1 MAAEPYTLDCGRA
14 GCPVV
19 FVYDVGTDWDTVSR
33 LVNDHSLVCKGGLYG
48 LARSP
53 PRSDMHGAQH
63 ALSPPQPAP
72 VNFGGSH
79 DNEVIA
85 GGTKQRKN
93 EDERKQD
100 LEDDEY
106 TEDVQPTSVRC
117 CGCQKVISLD
127 KRRRY
132 YPGLWDKHRGKCPG
146 ILKIERD
153 KKLTSGRDWIF
164 PSNLPPAASSFDASD
179 EHWEEEEPDEDEDEE
194 IGDDSPRTL
203 ASNVRFF
210 HDY

>member
-1 MAAEPYTLDCGRA
+1 MATETYTLNCGRA
-14 GCPVV
+14 GCPII
-19 FVYDVGTDWDTVSR
+19 FVYNVGTDWHTVSC
-33 LVNDHSLVCKGGLYG
+33 LVNDHALVCKGGLYE
-48 LARSP
+48 LAHSP
-53 PRSDMHGAQH
+53 PRSNMHSAQH
-63 ALSPPQPAP
+63 ALSPPPPAP
-72 VNFGGSH
+72 VNFGGNH
-79 DNEVIA
+79 DDEVIA

-93 EDERKQD
+93 EDERKQE

-106 TEDVQPTSVRC
+106 TEDVQPTFVRC

-153 KKLTSGRDWIF
+153 KKLTSRRD
-164 PSNLPPAASSFDASD
+164 PSNSPPAASSFDASGED
-179 EHWEEEEPDEDEDEE
+179 WEEGEEDEDEE
-194 IGDDSPRTL
+194 NGFNTL
-203 ASNVRFF
+203 NVRFF

>member
-1 MAAEPYTLDCGRA
+1 MAAETYTLNCGRA
-14 GCPVV
+14 GCPVI
-19 FVYDVGTDWDTVSR
+19 FIYSVGTDWDTVSC
-33 LVNDHSLVCKGGLYG
+33 LVNDHALVCKGGLYE

-53 PRSDMHGAQH
+53 PRSDTHGAQH

-72 VNFGGSH
+72 VNFGSNH
-79 DNEVIA
+79 NDEVIA
-85 GGTKQRKN
+85 GGQRKS
-93 EDERKQD
+93 EDERKQE
-100 LEDDEY
+100 LENDEY

-153 KKLTSGRDWIF
+153 KNLTFHRI
-164 PSNLPPAASSFDASD
+164 PRQPPP
-179 EHWEEEEPDEDEDEE
+179 H
-194 IGDDSPRTL
+194 L
-203 ASNVRFF
+203 
-210 HDY
+210 